1 MYLTMD
7 LSNNEKIAILYSIKC
22 MMAADGA
29 VVSLEM
35 DLINKICSMM
45 HVGQNEFN
53 QALEM
58 SDETAMSILKD
69 MSQDKRNLLA
79 YLLQDMARV
88 DGHIDERE
96 RLYFLKVNKE
106 LKFTNLDNI

>member
-1 MYLTMD
+1 
-7 LSNNEKIAILYSIKC
+7 
-22 MMAADGA
+22 MMTADGA
-29 VVSLEM
+29 VVSQEM
-35 DLINKICSMM
+35 DLLNKICSMM

>member
-29 VVSLEM
+29 VVSQEM
-35 DLINKICSMM
+35 DLLNKICSMM

>member
-7 LSNNEKIAILYSIKC
+7 LLYKEKIAILYAIKC
-22 MMAADGA
+22 MMTADGA
-29 VVSLEM
+29 VVSQEM
-35 DLINKICSMM
+35 DLLNKICSMM

-88 DGHIDERE
+88 NGHIDERE